1 MLVIMQRTFN
11 IMNVQQ
17 LQDFEKNFKV
27 IETKEINNERYIK
40 FEEK

>member
-1 MLVIMQRTFN
+1 MQRTFN

-27 IETKEINNERYIK
+27 IETKETNNERYIK